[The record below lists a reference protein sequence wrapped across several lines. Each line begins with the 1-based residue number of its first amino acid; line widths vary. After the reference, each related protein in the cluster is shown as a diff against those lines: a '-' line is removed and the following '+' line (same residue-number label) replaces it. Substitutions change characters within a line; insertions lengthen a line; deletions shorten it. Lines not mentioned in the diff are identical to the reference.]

1 MGTSSEIRGLIRRR
15 VGIGEPGENKGR
27 VTPPAAAEPVVE
39 PLQPPGIELHSIDY
53 VPASERHGTVRQL
66 GALWFVSG
74 VNLTGLATGVTTL
87 AAGAGLVWTLVAT
100 VLGSLFGTF
109 FMAFHSAQGPQLGLP
124 QLVQSRPQFGYLGA
138 AVTVWV
144 FAFINYVAFNTS
156 DAILSGDALQ
166 ALAGLSPDVGYFLS
180 ASVAAVVA
188 FYGYHWIHRINHWL
202 TWPLMV
208 VMIGLTTAALLA
220 PSLPADAWAPGPFR
234 LGPFMTVFAI
244 VSGFQLGWAP
254 YVSDYSRYLPADVGV
269 RATFWWTY
277 LPSACSAI
285 WVFGLGAVLST
296 AGGAGRTPVE
306 TFRAVGD
313 TLWPGFGTV
322 AVVAQFIGLL
332 SVMAINQYGGMM
344 SLISIADSVRPVRP
358 TRRLRAIGIVT
369 MFALVWLIARGVG
382 VERFAVFYGNVL
394 IFIAYLFTPWT
405 AINLVDYFFVRKGR
419 YSIREIFRPD
429 GMYGRWGW
437 RGQAA
442 YGLALL
448 AMTPFMVTAPFT
460 GPAARA
466 FGGVDATI
474 FIGLA
479 VAGAAYLAFCRDL
492 DLEAERRVVAAEG
505 LIRHP

>member
-1 MGTSSEIRGLIRRR
+1 MSM
-15 VGIGEPGENKGR
+15 P
-27 VTPPAAAEPVVE
+27 PPHADPAAE

-53 VPASERHGTVRQL
+53 VPASERHGTVRHL

-74 VNLTGLATGVTTL
+74 VNLTGLATGVTTS

-100 VLGSLFGTF
+100 VAGALFGTF

-144 FAFINYVAFNTS
+144 FAFVNYVAFNTS

-166 ALAGLSPDVGYFLS
+166 ALAGLSPDTGYFLS
-180 ASVAAVVA
+180 ATVAAVVA
-188 FYGYHWIHRINHWL
+188 LFGYHWIHRINHWL
-202 TWPLMV
+202 TWPLML
-208 VMIGLTTAALLA
+208 VMAGLTAAALLA
-220 PSLPADAWAPGPFR
+220 PTLPTDAWTPGPFR

-244 VSGFQLGWAP
+244 VGGFQLGWAP

-277 LPSACSAI
+277 LPSAISAI
-285 WVFGLGAVLST
+285 WVFGLGAALSA
-296 AGGAGRTPVE
+296 AGGTGRSPVE
-306 TFRAVGD
+306 AFRAVGD
-313 TLWPGFGTV
+313 SLWPGFGTF

-344 SLISIADSVRPVRP
+344 SLISIADSIRPVRP
-358 TRRLRAIGIVT
+358 SRRLRAIGILT
-369 MFALVWLIARGVG
+369 MFVLVWAIARGVG
-382 VERFAVFYGNVL
+382 VDRFTTFYGNVL
-394 IFIAYLFTPWT
+394 IFIGYLFTPWT
-405 AINLVDYFFVRKGR
+405 AINLVDYFWVRKGL
-419 YSIREIFRPD
+419 YSIREIFTPD

-442 YGLALL
+442 YGVALL
-448 AMTPFMVTAPFT
+448 AMVPFMVTAPYT

-466 FGGVDATI
+466 MGGVDGTI
-474 FIGLA
+474 FVGLL
-479 VAGAAYLAFCRDL
+479 VAGAAYLVACRDL
-492 DLEAERRVVAAEG
+492 DLEAERRVVEAEG
-505 LIRHP
+505 LIRGH